1 MRGRYGGQMS
11 WPLQLVVLLAIFGIV
26 LLVVRQSLAN
36 DPKATMLHIEE
47 SLPIARLPEEV
58 FAFLADPRND
68 TILSARVIQVELVS
82 LGPPRVGTTYR
93 EKVRI
98 GAAVRTLACTI
109 TDYDAPHHVG
119 LRCDDDGRPLL
130 GGYRVAPDGAGSV
143 VTAISG
149 TPHTITTAIFA
160 PLIKALVRREC
171 RAALHNLREAM
182 TTTRA

>member
-1 MRGRYGGQMS
+1 MA
-11 WPLQLVVLLAIFGIV
+11 WLLQLFILFVIAGIILLAV
-26 LLVVRQSLAN
+26 RRSLVN
-36 DPKATMLHIEE
+36 DPNATILHIEE
-47 SLPIARLPEEV
+47 SLQIARTPEGV

-82 LGPPRVGTTYR
+82 PGPPRVGTTYR

-130 GGYRVAPDGAGSV
+130 GGYHVAPDGAGSV